1 MGLNSRVNALLLS
14 AAFLASAWAT
24 VAPSEAYAGTLD
36 DIIARGELR
45 VAVQTQGPPYS
56 FMDRNGARTGSAI
69 ELTELMAKEM
79 GVKVTYL
86 DFDWDGLIPALLS
99 GKADILAADMTAT
112 LARATKVAFTKPWI
126 RVGAVAFATQEGEFK
141 SIEDC
146 KKPGTTIGVI
156 LGSTAEKTVPQFFPE
171 AEMKSFKGGGTVVL
185 DAVASGQAQCGVNDN
200 TAVAA
205 QVLNY
210 PENTFTV
217 FSDMLTSD
225 PLAYA
230 VRYDSQDLLT
240 WTNLFLDTIEAD
252 GRLKTNLDYW
262 VNSNKWQND
271 H

>member
-1 MGLNSRVNALLLS
+1 MTAKLTKLLLS
-14 AAFLASAWAT
+14 ASLFALAGTAAT
-24 VAPSEAYAGTLD
+24 TYTAEAGTLD
-36 DIIARGELR
+36 DILARGELR

-56 FMDRNGARTGSAI
+56 FMDKAGARTGSAI
-69 ELTELMAKEM
+69 QLTELMAKEM

-86 DFDWDGLIPALLS
+86 DFDWDGLIPALMS

-112 LARATKVAFTKPWI
+112 LTRATKVAFTKPWI
-126 RVGAVAFATQEGEFK
+126 HVGAVAFTTSGSDFK
-141 SIEDC
+141 SVEDC
-146 KKPGTTIGVI
+146 KKPGTTIAVI
-156 LGSTAEKTVPQFFPE
+156 LGSTAEKSVPKFFPE
-171 AEMKSFKGGGTVVL
+171 GEMKSFKGGGTVVL

-217 FSDMLTSD
+217 FPDMLTAE

-240 WTNLFLDTIEAD
+240 WTNLFLDTVQQD
-252 GRLKTNLDYW
+252 GRLKENLDYW

>member
-1 MGLNSRVNALLLS
+1 MMKKINALM
-14 AAFLASAWAT
+14 ASAMFIALMGT
-24 VAPSEAYAGTLD
+24 AAQTTPAYAGTLD

-56 FMDRNGARTGSAI
+56 FMDKNGTRAGSAI
-69 ELTELMAKEM
+69 DLTELMAKEM

-112 LARATKVAFTKPWI
+112 MSRATKVAFTQPWI
-126 RVGAVAFATQEGEFK
+126 HVGSVAFTAAGSDFK
-141 SIEDC
+141 SVEDC
-146 KKPGTTIGVI
+146 KKPGTTIAVI
-156 LGSTAEKTVPQFFPE
+156 LGSTAEKNMPKFFPE
-171 AEMKSFKGGGTVVL
+171 ATVKAFKGGGTVVL

-205 QVLNY
+205 QVQNY
-210 PENTFTV
+210 PEGTFEV
-217 FSDMLTSD
+217 FSEMLSSE

-230 VRYDSQDLLT
+230 VRYDSQDLMI
-240 WTNLFLDTIEAD
+240 WTNLFLENIKLD
-252 GRLKTNLDYW
+252 GRLKENLDYW
-262 VNSNKWQND
+262 VNSNKWQAD

>member
-1 MGLNSRVNALLLS
+1 MISKFNA
-14 AAFLASAWAT
+14 FIASALFVTAAGAT
-24 VAPSEAYAGTLD
+24 IGASVAEAGTLD
-36 DIIARGELR
+36 DILARGELR

-56 FMDRNGARTGSAI
+56 FMDKNGQRSGSAI
-69 ELTELMAKEM
+69 ALTELMAKEM

-112 LARATKVAFTKPWI
+112 MSRATKVAFTQPWI
-126 RVGAVAFATQEGEFK
+126 HVGSVAFAAAGSDFK
-141 SIEDC
+141 TLEDC

-156 LGSTAEKTVPQFFPE
+156 LGSTAEKNMPKFFPD
-171 AEMKSFKGGGTVVL
+171 AEVKAFKGGGTVVL

-205 QVLNY
+205 QVQNY
-210 PENTFTV
+210 PEGTFTV
-217 FSDMLTSD
+217 FPEMLSSE

-230 VRYDSQDLLT
+230 VRYDSQDLLI
-240 WTNLFLDTIEAD
+240 WTNLFIDNITLD
-252 GRLKTNLDYW
+252 GRLKENLDYW
-262 VNSNKWQND
+262 VNSNKWQAD